1 MTNFKII
8 KLDAID
14 SSNDWLKEKFL
25 QGNCREGDLVWVN
38 DQTKGRGQRE
48 NQWLSAPSKNLT
60 FSLFNVF
67 DKLSTQDQFLIN
79 CSVSLAIIMALN
91 EISVPDLSLKWPNDI
106 LSGNKKIGGVLIE
119 NFVRGDQFS
128 GTVVGVGLNVNQ
140 DNFDLLPKASSIL
153 MLTKKE
159 YDLENILKILLEKF
173 NNFFDQCKSE
183 NKKELI
189 NQYEVNLFKKN
200 QWVKYK
206 QSDSIL
212 NGKIRGINS
221 KGEIKIEKRNGTI
234 EYFSGDSFK
243 LLY

>member
-1 MTNFKII
+1 MINFKII

-48 NQWLSAPSKNLT
+48 NQWLSAPGKNLT

-79 CSVSLAIIMALN
+79 CSVTLAIIMALN

-153 MLTKKE
+153 MLTKKQ

-212 NGKIRGINS
+212 KGKIRGINS